1 MIFESDER
9 DTSVWPM
16 TLAVVGSILLH
27 AGLLLALPA
36 ESLPPE
42 ERLSQLAID
51 VTLVTAVAPPEEPA
65 PPGAPEAGQERPQ
78 GSIDLVRTAPAPGA
92 MDAAVPVQPAPA
104 LEALALE
111 DCVTLAEAPPAVT
124 ARELT
129 PMEAADPRSPDVLDR
144 VQAPPTRQPVRQAPP
159 RAESRHH
166 RVAVAT
172 TSTTPGEPAR
182 WSDAAANATQL
193 QAQQDYVL
201 QVVHK
206 LSHRQFHAKGDREGT
221 AVGVM
226 VARLTV
232 ARDGALVD
240 LSLAKDSGSA
250 GLDGSVL
257 DTIRKAAPF
266 APLPRDFARSSFTF
280 IVPINYAQER

>member
-1 MIFESDER
+1 LIFESDER

-65 PPGAPEAGQERPQ
+65 P
-78 GSIDLVRTAPAPGA
+78 PGA

-206 LSHRQFHAKGDREGT
+206 LSHRQFYAKEDREGT